1 MIENLHLKNFT
12 CFADSEFEFSEGIN
26 VFIGENGT
34 GKTHLLK
41 VLLWQLFYF
50 KKGRNDGADIGTEG
64 AWPLMA
70 IMGTDNVDSLR
81 RDKNNS
87 YEISLSIDGK
97 SSLLGKGLWGDH
109 LYGDSSEVAEKEFP
123 YDISREVERKHFFYF
138 PSKEILSFFKG
149 FSALYKRRELDFDY
163 TYQLLA
169 ESLEL
174 PPIKKDYAEKLVL
187 PTFVTELEEI
197 IGGQVINENGRFY
210 IKTGDSKTEIN
221 LVAEGWR
228 KIATLIYLILNGEL
242 ELSKNMVLLIDEPEA
257 NLNPKLISV
266 MAKFLVK
273 LANRGVQI
281 FVATHSYLLANYLS
295 LYNEYKEVQ
304 TETVPEITFFGL
316 SKNAEGIEVET
327 SDSFT
332 GLSSNAILEEYAAFL
347 DLENQFIRQQMK
359 VK

>member
-1 MIENLHLKNFT
+1 MIEKLHLKNFT
-12 CFADSEFEFSEGIN
+12 CFADNEFEFSGGIN

-41 VLLWQLFYF
+41 VLFSSLYYEKFYGLEKDF
-50 KKGRNDGADIGTEG
+50 SKNFILTEVLGVDKIINLIKHKQRNDSAVT
-64 AWPLMA
+64 
-70 IMGTDNVDSLR
+70 
-81 RDKNNS
+81 
-87 YEISLSIDGK
+87 LSIHGLN
-97 SSLLGKGLWGDH
+97 SGFQFTNKGLIG
-109 LYGDSSEVAEKEFP
+109 STKP
-123 YDISREVERKHFFYF
+123 IERVLPKVLFI
-138 PSKEILSFFKG
+138 PSKEILSFFFG
-149 FSALYKRRELDFDY
+149 FTAMYEKRETSFDA
-163 TYQLLA
+163 TYNLLA
-169 ESLEL
+169 KALEL
-174 PPIKKDYAEKLVL
+174 PPLKKEYAKNLDL
-187 PTFVTELEEI
+187 PSFVTELEEM

-210 IKTGDSKTEIN
+210 IKTGDNKTEIN

-257 NLNPKLISV
+257 NLNPKLINV

-304 TETVPEITFFGL
+304 TDTVPGIKFFGL
-316 SKNAEGIEVET
+316 SKKEDGIELET
-327 SDSFT
+327 ADSFT